1 MPIKYNTQIQVV
13 AYLLVTVHLQ
23 TLHHLIPPAGNKVS
37 CEIVNFPSNTS
48 AYIQAIRIRNQR
60 FYYIVN

>member
-1 MPIKYNTQIQVV
+1 MPINYDTQILVI

-23 TLHHLIPPAGNKVS
+23 TLHHMIPPAGNKVS

-48 AYIQAIRIRNQR
+48 AYRQAIMIRNQCL
-60 FYYIVN
+60 YYVVN